1 MSHDDSWRDLKDQ
14 FEQALRKEY
23 ESREFKWSAIWNLF
37 ANHPWY
43 RRELRRAAL
52 RVIQESGA
60 PIDWLEDVENEANM
74 LFGQSLGRALD
85 LHMDARQAEDHFSG
99 WMAKIIRNDCLQALR
114 HYRRSRMPTEELREV
129 HLAVT
134 TRSSVDV
141 EIDLSRVVDQLGT
154 AEKEVFLLRL
164 EGLKTTEIASQ
175 KGIGYSK
182 AYRILQRVKIAV
194 ERVLGR

>member
-1 MSHDDSWRDLKDQ
+1 MSHDDSWRDLKGQ

-23 ESREFKWSAIWNLF
+23 ECRELKWSEIWNLF

-43 RRELRRAAL
+43 RSELRRAAL
-52 RVIQESGA
+52 RAIVESAA
-60 PIDWLEDVENEANM
+60 PIDWLEDIENDANM
-74 LFGQSLGRALD
+74 LFGQSLYRALD
-85 LHMDARQAEDHFSG
+85 LHMDARRAEDHFSG
-99 WMAKIIRNDCLQALR
+99 WMAKIIRNNCLQALR
-114 HYRRSRMPTEELREV
+114 RYRRSRMPTEKLREV

-141 EIDLSRVVDQLGT
+141 KVDVSRVVDQLST
-154 AEKEVFLLRL
+154 VEKEVFILRI
-164 EGLKTTEIASQ
+164 EGFTTKEIATM
-175 KGIGYSK
+175 KGIGHSK